1 MIVVVTGGDG
11 LLGRELCDQ
20 LRSRD
25 QVFALVHSMPINPL
39 DGVTYSQVDLS
50 RPLVLNNLPSR
61 VDVVYHLAQS
71 SRFREFPEGT
81 RDTFDVN
88 TRSTLDLLEYCRTAG
103 GGKFFLASTG
113 GVYSGQSQAISE
125 AGSLIPPSE
134 IGFYFASKLA
144 SEMFSSTYRTSF
156 SVTVLRIFF
165 MYGIRQRRDMFLPR
179 LVNNVLT
186 GQPITVTANGGTRVN
201 PVAVSDVAQF
211 IAQENRTS
219 YPEVINIGGPD
230 VVSIEEIAHS
240 IGNLVGRQPVFQLA
254 DYSSD
259 VVADIA
265 IMRGLLGD
273 QTLTPFEVGLAS
285 LVDAIRSNY
294 S

>member
-1 MIVVVTGGDG
+1 
-11 LLGRELCDQ
+11 
-20 LRSRD
+20 
-25 QVFALVHSMPINPL
+25 
-39 DGVTYSQVDLS
+39 
-50 RPLVLNNLPSR
+50 
-61 VDVVYHLAQS
+61 
-71 SRFREFPEGT
+71 
-81 RDTFDVN
+81 
-88 TRSTLDLLEYCRTAG
+88 
-103 GGKFFLASTG
+103 
-113 GVYSGQSQAISE
+113 
-125 AGSLIPPSE
+125 
-134 IGFYFASKLA
+134 
-144 SEMFSSTYRTSF
+144 
-156 SVTVLRIFF
+156 
-165 MYGIRQRRDMFLPR
+165 
-179 LVNNVLT
+179 
-186 GQPITVTANGGTRVN
+186 
-201 PVAVSDVAQF
+201 VSDVAQF